1 MKTRT
6 LLSAAAI
13 LFALSTA
20 PALAEETG
28 MTAWKDMPAG
38 VYELDKYHAS
48 LTWKVSHAGLSN
60 YTARFKSYDAEIN
73 FDPAD
78 LSKTSVTAKIDPTS
92 LETDFVPT
100 AEKDFNKN
108 LITQEQWLNAEKFPD
123 ITFKSTR
130 IEQTGDNTGK
140 VHGDLTFLGVT
151 KPVTLD
157 AVFNG
162 GYKVQPFSKKAAMGF
177 SATTSLS
184 RSDFG
189 MSTYVPMIGDKVD
202 IIIEAE
208 FAKKD

>member
-1 MKTRT
+1 MTRT
-6 LLSAAAI
+6 ALMTAAVM
-13 LFALSTA
+13 FAALATA
-20 PALAEETG
+20 PAYAND

-38 VYELDKYHAS
+38 IYTVDKTHAS
-48 LTWKVSHAGLSN
+48 LIWKVSHAGLSN

-78 LSKTSVTAKIDPTS
+78 ITKSSVTAKIDPAT
-92 LETDFVPT
+92 LETDYVAT

-108 LITQEQWLNAEKFPD
+108 LITKEEWFNAGKFPE
-123 ITFKSTR
+123 ITFKSTK
-130 IEQTGDNTGK
+130 IEVTGENTGK
-140 VHGDLTFLGVT
+140 IHGDLTFLGVT

-157 AVFNG
+157 ATFNG
-162 GYKVQPFSKKAAMGF
+162 AYALQPFSKKPAMGF
-177 SATTSLS
+177 SATGSLN

-208 FAKKD
+208 FAKNS